1 MIRRIKKKLMENDDI
16 KKVIYIYRTTI
27 EIAIDIIEND
37 LYFYEGRRKKI
48 GRGKKYL
55 PVGTDSGPPKLLG
68 K

>member
-1 MIRRIKKKLMENDDI
+1 MENNNKKKE
-16 KKVIYIYRTTI
+16 IYIERTII
-27 EIAIDIIEND
+27 ETAIDIIEND

-55 PVGTDSGPPKLLG
+55 PVGTGSGPPKLLG

>member
-37 LYFYEGRRKKI
+37 LYFYEGRRK
-48 GRGKKYL
+48 
-55 PVGTDSGPPKLLG
+55 
-68 K
+68 